1 VTVFENNGEV
11 DVVIERGGMLDSNIV
26 LNVTTVDGTAL
37 G

>member
-1 VTVFENNGEV
+1 VTVFENNGKV
-11 DVVIERGGMLDSNIV
+11 DVVIKRGGMLDSNIV